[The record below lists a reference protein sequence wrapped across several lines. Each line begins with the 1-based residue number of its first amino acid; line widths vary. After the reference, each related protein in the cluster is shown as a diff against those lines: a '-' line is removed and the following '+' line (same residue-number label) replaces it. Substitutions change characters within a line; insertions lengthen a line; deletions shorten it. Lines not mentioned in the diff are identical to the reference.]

1 MKDIEFDV
9 FVTAIEGGINYW
21 AQVQEYKHHEPGVPE
36 SGKAI
41 DRVPLDE
48 WYADITDTVVDWQ
61 LGPWP
66 ERHRITRKTIQD
78 GFKVLVGETDES
90 REANRIHP
98 RSLHAKLS
106 FALAT
111 VVASKGTM
119 GGDFEDL
126 LDADTADM
134 IVQAGLFGE
143 VIYG

>member
-9 FVTAIEGGINYW
+9 FTTAIEGGINYW
-21 AQVQEYKHHEPGVPE
+21 AQVQEYNNHTEYARPGGALV
-36 SGKAI
+36 G
-41 DRVPLDE
+41 DDE
-48 WYADITDTVVDWQ
+48 WYADIIDTVVEAD
-61 LGPWP
+61 GNSDPRP

-134 IVQAGLFGE
+134 VVQAGLFGE